1 MCGLSTVRLL
11 DVKVECC
18 VILEN
23 TWLLIHS
30 FYVIGGPAGCGWVL
44 REMDEY
50 GAISRVSNCCAF
62 EIMLIISLNSMLG
75 VIVSIVCR
83 QR

>member
-1 MCGLSTVRLL
+1 MCHPYEHYLVTYSLV
-11 DVKVECC
+11 
-18 VILEN
+18 
-23 TWLLIHS
+23 
-30 FYVIGGPAGCGWVL
+30 FVIGGPAGCGWVL